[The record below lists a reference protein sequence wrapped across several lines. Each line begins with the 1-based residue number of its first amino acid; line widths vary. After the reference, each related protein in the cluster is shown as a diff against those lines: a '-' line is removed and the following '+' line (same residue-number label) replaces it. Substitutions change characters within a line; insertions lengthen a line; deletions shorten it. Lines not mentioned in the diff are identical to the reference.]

1 MPCTEASLTLP
12 AELESVS
19 RARHFLRDALSR
31 WQADG
36 YDLAAPQV
44 LTELAANAALHART
58 TYTVHV
64 RLEREVL
71 LLEVSDSSATLPQHR
86 HYGTAAT
93 TAVDR
98 LVEALSQAWG
108 VRLRGAGKTV
118 WCRVGRDD
126 RPRTSSTSTTTTSPW
141 RARSPPPAGAGR
153 AVRHGHG
160 LRSMTGDHPEEL
172 ITVHVV
178 GLPVDLQA
186 EARAAG

>member
-1 MPCTEASLTLP
+1 MHEASLTLP

-71 LLEVSDSSATLPQHR
+71 LLEVSDSSATMPQQR

-93 TAVDR
+93 TGRGIALVD
-98 LVEALSQAWG
+98 ALSQAWG
-108 VRLRGAGKTV
+108 VRLRAAGKTV

-126 RPRTSSTSTTTTSPW
+126 RLPDFFDVDDDDLTVEGHA
-141 RARSPPPAGAGR
+141 ARRRPELG
-153 AVRHGHG
+153 G
-160 LRSMTGDHPEEL
+160 LSG
-172 ITVHVV
+172 TVM
-178 GLPVDLQA
+178 A
-186 EARAAG
+186 CAA